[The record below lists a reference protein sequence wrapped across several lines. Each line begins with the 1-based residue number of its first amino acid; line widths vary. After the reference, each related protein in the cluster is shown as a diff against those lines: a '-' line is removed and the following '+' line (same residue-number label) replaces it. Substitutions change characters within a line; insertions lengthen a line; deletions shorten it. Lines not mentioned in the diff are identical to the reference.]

1 MMNGVAGEGRRA
13 LLITLVLLGGIA
25 ALVWVGVRTGHLGT
39 SLAPVDAAT
48 PTPTRPAATSPRP
61 SASATSTPSA
71 SPSPTLVAPDPE
83 VVAAFDAVTAG
94 LGGEYALAWV
104 DGDGLHVLGEPV
116 DETAW
121 STIKVPLSIA
131 AVGHGAAAGSDPWPD
146 IEPAITRSDN
156 DAALRLWSSL
166 GQPQEAAAAVDEV
179 LRTYGSA
186 GTRTESEGV
195 RPPFT
200 PFGQTQWSLVDQ
212 ARFAAAVA
220 CAPGASAAGEVRAV
234 MGRVVEDQRWGIGRV
249 ETAYLKSGWGPDDS
263 GAYVL
268 RQLGDGVV
276 DGRWQ
281 ALALSGRAADGS
293 YPQGAAD
300 LSALVEWWARTAAD
314 GPSLVCT
321 Q

>member
-1 MMNGVAGEGRRA
+1 MNGVAGEGRRA
-13 LLITLVLLGGIA
+13 LLITLVLIGGIA

-39 SLAPVDAAT
+39 SLSPVEAT
-48 PTPTRPAATSPRP
+48 TSTPKRSATTSPRP
-61 SASATSTPSA
+61 SASATSTPSM
-71 SPSPTLVAPDPE
+71 SPTPTLVPPDP
-83 VVAAFDAVTAG
+83 VLVAAFAALVAE

-104 DGDGLHVLGEPV
+104 DGEGLHLLGEPP

-131 AVGHGAAAGSDPWPD
+131 GVEHGAAAGSDPWPD
-146 IEPAITRSDN
+146 IDPAITTSDN
-156 DAALRLWSSL
+156 DAALRLWASL
-166 GQPQEAAAAVDEV
+166 GTPQEAAAAVDEV
-179 LRTYGSA
+179 LAAYGSA

-212 ARFAAAVA
+212 ARFAASLA
-220 CAPGASAAGEVRAV
+220 CAPGASPAGEVRAV

-249 ETAYLKSGWGPDDS
+249 ETAHLKSGWGPDDS

-281 ALALSGRAADGS
+281 ALALSGRAADGT